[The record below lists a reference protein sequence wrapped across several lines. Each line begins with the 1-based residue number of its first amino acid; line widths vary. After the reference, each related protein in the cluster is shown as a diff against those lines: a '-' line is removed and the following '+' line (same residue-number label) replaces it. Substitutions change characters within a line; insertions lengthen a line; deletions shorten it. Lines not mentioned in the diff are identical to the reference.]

1 MMKKILDLNIRNTFF
16 YIFSIYFLLG
26 MHISLDHVGGHGLY
40 LPFNI
45 IGWIFVSL
53 LIGIGLYQISCSEKL
68 FITKLQIYFLIG
80 STLLVVPFFYPNNVH
95 ASLALMRIMGLFG
108 GLLLYLSFSQFQ
120 FSKEEK
126 NKFLY
131 VILGSVL
138 IQILLKY
145 SSFIQPQFSAMA
157 QKNIF
162 ASFLST
168 GAALSLFLV
177 VKENYIINNSLNRI
191 LVFCIP
197 FFTSLQIY
205 NLQSRTGYLSLIAGI
220 IFLIFYRNLRNK
232 ILFFWF
238 GLLLTGLLIGALTI
252 NNTRPTKEIEYSEN
266 TRIVTYQLTYEMI
279 KNNPIFG
286 TGYGNF
292 LSAFRHHYAKRKSD
306 DQSLQTIGNSNM
318 DHPHNELLFWTV
330 EGGILPLVGLLI
342 MAGSFLNMIWTVKQ
356 KKAWAILG
364 ILLPILIHTQL
375 ELPFYIS
382 LVHWIIF
389 IFIIYLIDSE
399 YGNHF
404 ETKVSFSSIFRFLSF
419 VIPFVITV
427 YMGTTL
433 KTASVIT
440 QFERTGYKDPSLLVS
455 IVNPYSWQ
463 KKYETLIM
471 KLNLNIAKKTKNTE
485 KLNDYIEWAERYVD
499 HSPYLFIYYDL
510 ATAYEA
516 LGDGEK
522 AWEVYRYAQYLYP
535 GAKWRDEN

>member
-1 MMKKILDLNIRNTFF
+1 
-16 YIFSIYFLLG
+16 
-26 MHISLDHVGGHGLY
+26 
-40 LPFNI
+40 
-45 IGWIFVSL
+45 
-53 LIGIGLYQISCSEKL
+53 
-68 FITKLQIYFLIG
+68 
-80 STLLVVPFFYPNNVH
+80 
-95 ASLALMRIMGLFG
+95 
-108 GLLLYLSFSQFQ
+108 
-120 FSKEEK
+120 
-126 NKFLY
+126 
-131 VILGSVL
+131 
-138 IQILLKY
+138 
-145 SSFIQPQFSAMA
+145 
-157 QKNIF
+157 
-162 ASFLST
+162 
-168 GAALSLFLV
+168 
-177 VKENYIINNSLNRI
+177 
-191 LVFCIP
+191 
-197 FFTSLQIY
+197 
-205 NLQSRTGYLSLIAGI
+205 
-220 IFLIFYRNLRNK
+220 
-232 ILFFWF
+232 
-238 GLLLTGLLIGALTI
+238 
-252 NNTRPTKEIEYSEN
+252 
-266 TRIVTYQLTYEMI
+266 
-279 KNNPIFG
+279 
-286 TGYGNF
+286 
-292 LSAFRHHYAKRKSD
+292 
-306 DQSLQTIGNSNM
+306 M
-318 DHPHNELLFWTV
+318 DHPQNELLFWTD
-330 EGGILPLVGLLI
+330 EGGILPLVGLLV
-342 MAGSFLNMIWTVKQ
+342 MAGSFLKMIWTVKQ
-356 KKAWAILG
+356 KKSGAILG

-419 VIPFVITV
+419 VIPFVITA

-485 KLNDYIEWAERYVD
+485 RLNDYIEWAERYVD

>member
-1 MMKKILDLNIRNTFF
+1 
-16 YIFSIYFLLG
+16 
-26 MHISLDHVGGHGLY
+26 
-40 LPFNI
+40 
-45 IGWIFVSL
+45 
-53 LIGIGLYQISCSEKL
+53 
-68 FITKLQIYFLIG
+68 
-80 STLLVVPFFYPNNVH
+80 
-95 ASLALMRIMGLFG
+95 
-108 GLLLYLSFSQFQ
+108 
-120 FSKEEK
+120 
-126 NKFLY
+126 
-131 VILGSVL
+131 
-138 IQILLKY
+138 
-145 SSFIQPQFSAMA
+145 
-157 QKNIF
+157 
-162 ASFLST
+162 
-168 GAALSLFLV
+168 
-177 VKENYIINNSLNRI
+177 
-191 LVFCIP
+191 
-197 FFTSLQIY
+197 
-205 NLQSRTGYLSLIAGI
+205 
-220 IFLIFYRNLRNK
+220 
-232 ILFFWF
+232 
-238 GLLLTGLLIGALTI
+238 
-252 NNTRPTKEIEYSEN
+252 
-266 TRIVTYQLTYEMI
+266 MI

-306 DQSLQTIGNSNM
+306 DPSLQTIGNSNM

-342 MAGSFLNMIWTVKQ
+342 MAGGFLNMIWRVKQ

-399 YGNHF
+399 FGNHF

-419 VIPFVITV
+419 VIPVVVTV

-535 GAKWRDEN
+535 GAKWREE